1 MSYASVEVLSCC
13 LLLLASGPVGFRSGA
28 SYRRSCLSSGAML
41 TVQGRVSCH
50 YVLESSASLV
60 ASLWVFCYPSGEVP
74 RELKLVTGYVQE
86 GEQGPVQMEQVL
98 RIRMQLTTPIF
109 SK

>member
-13 LLLLASGPVGFRSGA
+13 LLLLANGPFWFRSVA

-50 YVLESSASLV
+50 YVLVSSASLV
-60 ASLWVFCYPSGEVP
+60 ASLWAYPSGGVP
-74 RELKLVTGYVQE
+74 RELKLVAGYVQQS
-86 GEQGPVQMEQVL
+86 EQGPVQMEQVL